1 METNE
6 NLKKSFNMYKLIAR
20 QDTPTTLLSV
30 LADKLIPLSYS
41 DLKDGKKNG
50 RINAEN
56 LDEHDGDGVYL
67 NYLYF
72 FEVNR
77 FYK

>member
-1 METNE
+1 MGTNE
-6 NLKKSFNMYKLIAR
+6 NLKNSFNMYKLIAR

-30 LADKLIPLSYS
+30 LADNLTPLSDS
-41 DLKDGKKNG
+41 DIKDGKKNG
-50 RINAEN
+50 RTNAEKLN
-56 LDEHDGDGVYL
+56 EHDGDGVYL

>member
-1 METNE
+1 MFRSG
-6 NLKKSFNMYKLIAR
+6 LRI
-20 QDTPTTLLSV
+20 
-30 LADKLIPLSYS
+30 I
-41 DLKDGKKNG
+41 KDGDGHLFLSNSKVKELTLKKNG